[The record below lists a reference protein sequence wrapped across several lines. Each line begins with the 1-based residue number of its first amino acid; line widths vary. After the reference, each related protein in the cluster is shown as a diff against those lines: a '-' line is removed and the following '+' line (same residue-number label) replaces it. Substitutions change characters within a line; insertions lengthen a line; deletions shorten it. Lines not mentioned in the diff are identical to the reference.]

1 MCRIHHARFLGS
13 FQANRDR
20 TISRYAA
27 APTALPSALRAAEV
41 QRSTEASASS
51 VDICEMA
58 KIVEQDELR
67 LDLGI

>member
-1 MCRIHHARFLGS
+1 MCRIHHARYLGS
-13 FQANRDR
+13 FQANRDL
-20 TISRYAA
+20 TISCYAA
-27 APTALPSALRAAEV
+27 APTALPSALCAAEV
-41 QRSTEASASS
+41 QWSTEASASS

>member
-13 FQANRDR
+13 FQANRYR
-20 TISRYAA
+20 TIARYAA
-27 APTALPSALRAAEV
+27 APTALSSALRAAEV
-41 QRSTEASASS
+41 QHSTEASASS